1 MCSFDGE
8 HADVCYAF
16 APVYYFLAF
25 SGGFNLALV
34 IAPFGIR
41 LFSVIVRL
49 CIVRSWDGVYCMFR
63 YIEFE
68 LYRLFHHDFV
78 HIPYPPSFCSL
89 WSPEAATTDLF
100 TAQRHL
106 ESATLH
112 LCLRRPPVLLFVF
125 DPHPLSHLQLNR
137 ASFPRGKRPWP
148 LLASCAREP

>member
-78 HIPYPPSFCSL
+78 HIPYPPLFAHCGAQKLLRLTFSL
-89 WSPEAATTDLF
+89 LSDTWNLP
-100 TAQRHL
+100 H
-106 ESATLH
+106 
-112 LCLRRPPVLLFVF
+112 CIFV
-125 DPHPLSHLQLNR
+125 
-137 ASFPRGKRPWP
+137 
-148 LLASCAREP
+148 